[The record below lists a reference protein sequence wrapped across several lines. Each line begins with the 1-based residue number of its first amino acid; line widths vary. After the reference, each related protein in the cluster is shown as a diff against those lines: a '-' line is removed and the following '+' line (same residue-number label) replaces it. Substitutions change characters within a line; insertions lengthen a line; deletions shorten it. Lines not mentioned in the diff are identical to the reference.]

1 MTEMDLG
8 ELRSELR
15 KAVRGEVAFDVTAR
29 ALTTMDASNYRRVP
43 LGVVAPRD
51 ADDVAAALSV
61 CSRLRVP
68 VVARGGGT
76 SIAGQATGTGV
87 VLDFT
92 RHMNRVVSLDAQART
107 AVVQPGVVLDR
118 LQETAAPH
126 GLRFGPDPSTHSRCT
141 LGGMIG
147 NNSCGSNSV
156 AWGTTADSV
165 RELSVVTARGE
176 FLSPGR
182 SWSGAPEGLRALVEG
197 ELGRLRTGFPD
208 LPRRI
213 SGYALD
219 ALLPEKGADVAR
231 SFCGSEGTLGVLT
244 EAVVALVEAPRARAL
259 AVLAY
264 ADESAAAE
272 AAAGLLPYGPLT
284 VEGMAADLVRADAGL
299 PRGGAWLFVET
310 GGGTAAEARARADA
324 IVRAAD
330 VVDSLVVTDPAG
342 RRALWRVRE
351 DASGTATRMPDGTEA
366 WPGWEDCAVPPARL
380 GPYLRDFRGLLT
392 SHGLRGT
399 PYGHFGDGCIHVRID
414 FDLLSRQGIG
424 RFRRFSEEL
433 AELVVAHGGSLSGEH
448 GDGQARAE
456 LLPKMYGEEMVA
468 LFERAKAVWD
478 PDDLLNPGMLV
489 RPAALDENLR
499 FAVLPREPVDVA
511 FGYPH
516 DGGDFS
522 AAVRRCVGV
531 AKCRTETAGPGSGVM
546 CPSFRA
552 TGEEEHSTRGRAR
565 LLHEMLAGEV
575 VTDGWASTEVRD
587 ALDLCLSCK
596 GCRSDCPVGVDMA
609 TYKAEFLHHHYEG
622 RRRPAAHYTMGWLP
636 VWLATVSRLR
646 LAGLVNFLASVRPLA
661 AVAKRLGGIA
671 PEREIPR
678 VAGETFTRWWGRR
691 ARAQVRQELRAG
703 HVEHEE
709 HPDGGLPKT
718 VVLWPDTF
726 TEHLSPSVG
735 KAATRVLEAAGLR
748 VLPWPPGEG
757 RFLRVRA
764 VGGWLRRK
772 PAVGSRQG
780 PRPLPGR
787 TSGDGVRGTATPQ
800 GAASPLAVPNSSAA
814 TSPPTAPNPP
824 VAPNSPVAPDLLA
837 APDLPVAANPEG
849 AASPPAAASPPD
861 AENPSAVPNP
871 PAAPNSSAVPNP
883 LAASDLTVAQDLPTA
898 PDLAAVPRVAP
909 RGRVCCGLTYV
920 STGQLD
926 RARKV
931 MRRTLDLLY
940 PLGDPSV
947 PGEPPPIVVLEPSC
961 AAALRTDL
969 PELLPDDP
977 RAQRVASAVL
987 TFAEVL
993 ERHAPHW
1000 TPPRL
1005 DRPVV
1010 GQTHCHQ
1017 HAILGDAPDR
1027 RLRTAAGLTG
1037 ELSGGCCGLAGN
1049 FGFEKG
1055 HYEVS
1060 VACAEEQLLP
1070 AVRAAGE
1077 EPVVLAD
1084 GFSCRTQLEQLEQL
1098 GGRKGRHLAE
1108 VLAEG
1113 LDDSEN

>member
-1 MTEMDLG
+1 MTETDLG
-8 ELRSELR
+8 ELRAALD
-15 KAVRGEVAFDVTAR
+15 KAVRGEVAFDATAR
-29 ALTTMDASNYRRVP
+29 ALNTMDASNYRRVP

-61 CSRLRVP
+61 CSGLGVP

-92 RHMNRVVSLDAQART
+92 RHMNRIVSLDAGTRT

-118 LQETAAPH
+118 LQEAAAPY
-126 GLRFGPDPSTHSRCT
+126 GLRFGPDPSTHGRCT

-147 NNSCGSNSV
+147 NNSCGSHSV

-165 RELSVVTARGE
+165 RELSVITARGDRVR
-176 FLSPGR
+176 PGPG
-182 SWSGAPEGLRALVEG
+182 WSGAPDGLRTLVES
-197 ELGRLRTGFPD
+197 ELSLLRTGFPD

-213 SGYALD
+213 SGYAVD
-219 ALLPEKGADVAR
+219 ALLPEHGADVAR
-231 SFCGSEGTLGVLT
+231 FFCGSEGTLGILT
-244 EAVVALVEAPRARAL
+244 EAVVTLVEAPRARAL

-272 AAAGLLPYGPLT
+272 AAAGLLPHGPLT
-284 VEGMAADLVRADAGL
+284 VEGMAADLVPPDAGL

-310 GGGTAAEARARADA
+310 GGDTEAEARARAEG
-324 IVRAAD
+324 IVRVAD
-330 VVDSLVVTDPAG
+330 VLGSLVVTDPAG
-342 RRALWRVRE
+342 QRALWRIRE

-380 GPYLRDFRGLLT
+380 GAYLRDFRGLLT
-392 SHGLRGT
+392 SHGLRGA

-414 FDLLSRQGIG
+414 FDLLTPAGVG

-433 AELVVAHGGSLSGEH
+433 AELVVSHGGSLSGEH

-456 LLPKMYGEEMVA
+456 LLPKMYGPRVVG
-468 LFERAKAVWD
+468 LFERVKDLWD
-478 PDDLLNPGMLV
+478 PDGLLNPGMLV
-489 RPAALDENLR
+489 RPHRLDENLR
-499 FAVLPREPVDVA
+499 FAVLPREPVDVV
-511 FGYPH
+511 FGYPA

-531 AKCRTETAGPGSGVM
+531 AKCRTPAPVATGSSGSAGSSGTAGSSVM
-546 CPSFRA
+546 CPSFRV

-575 VTDGWASTEVRD
+575 ITDGWRSTEVRD

-596 GCRSDCPVGVDMA
+596 GCRTDCPVGVDMA

-622 RRRPAAHYTMGWLP
+622 RRRPAAHYAMGWLP
-636 VWLATVSRLR
+636 VWLRLVDR
-646 LAGLVNFLASVRPLA
+646 TRTAWLVNALASVRPLA
-661 AVAKRLGGIA
+661 ALAKRLGGIA

-678 VAGETFTRWWGRR
+678 VAGETFSRWWRRGAGARAGAR
-691 ARAQVRQELRAG
+691 ARAGAES
-703 HVEHEE
+703 VED
-709 HPDGGLPKT
+709 PGAASLPKA

-726 TEHLSPSVG
+726 TEYLSPSVG
-735 KAATRVLEAAGLR
+735 KAAVRVLEAAGLN
-748 VLPWPPGEG
+748 VMPL
-757 RFLRVRA
+757 
-764 VGGWLRRK
+764 
-772 PAVGSRQG
+772 PAVPG
-780 PRPLPGR
+780 PPE
-787 TSGDGVRGTATPQ
+787 RGP
-800 GAASPLAVPNSSAA
+800 ASQ
-814 TSPPTAPNPP
+814 
-824 VAPNSPVAPDLLA
+824 
-837 APDLPVAANPEG
+837 ER
-849 AASPPAAASPPD
+849 
-861 AENPSAVPNP
+861 
-871 PAAPNSSAVPNP
+871 
-883 LAASDLTVAQDLPTA
+883 AQQVKD
-898 PDLAAVPRVAP
+898 AP

-926 RARKV
+926 RARTV
-931 MRRTLDLLY
+931 LRRTLDLLD
-940 PLGDPSV
+940 PLIAPDPALA
-947 PGEPPPIVVLEPSC
+947 PAPDPARDPALAPALAPELPPVVVLEPSC

-977 RAQRVASAVL
+977 RAARLAAAVL

-1017 HAILGDAPDR
+1017 HAVLGDAADR
-1027 RLRTAAGLTG
+1027 RLREAAGLTG
-1037 ELSGGCCGLAGN
+1037 SLSGGCCGLAGN

-1055 HYEVS
+1055 HFEVS
-1060 VACAEEQLLP
+1060 TACAEEQLLP

-1077 EPVVLAD
+1077 DAVILAD
-1084 GFSCRTQLEQLEQL
+1084 GFSCRTQLQQTA
-1098 GGRKGRHLAE
+1098 RMKGHHLAE

-1113 LDDSEN
+1113 LSDS